1 MRLLLRRA
9 TRAMSQQ
16 PVWVMIALVLDAAI
30 AVAVIAVGPSF
41 NLTGLLAVGPLL
53 ACARCNGRMTAL
65 VAGYALA
72 LCAIV
77 AALTGT
83 IRTAMEGY
91 RIGMV
96 AVAGALAV
104 LAAVIRSRR
113 ESALIKISERVQHA
127 ILRPLPAE
135 LGGVA
140 FASHYQSA
148 SAAALVGGDL
158 YDITMTQFGPRFI
171 IGDVKGKGLD
181 AVGRCAAVLAVFR
194 ELAFGEADLV
204 GLAEKMD
211 ARLSRDMEAEDF
223 VTVILAEFAP
233 GEVRIVNCGHH
244 PPAKLE
250 AAACGL
256 QIMTP
261 DGFSPPL
268 GLQPHPV
275 RQDIALK
282 PGDRLLFYTDG
293 LVETRDRAGRFFDL
307 GDRVAVA
314 LALPDLAPPDLTLPD
329 LALPHL
335 DGAVKRVARLLLEHA
350 GGELT
355 DDVLLV
361 LCQPVAD
368 PPALTAPA

>member
-9 TRAMSQQ
+9 TRAMGQQ
-16 PVWVMIALVLDAAI
+16 PVWMVIALVLDA
-30 AVAVIAVGPSF
+30 VIAVTGILIGGSF

-65 VAGYALA
+65 VAGWALA
-72 LCAIV
+72 LYAVV
-77 AALTGT
+77 AVVTGT
-83 IRTAMEGY
+83 TRATLAGY
-91 RIGMV
+91 HFGTV

-104 LAAVIRSRR
+104 FAATIRSRR
-113 ESALIKISERVQHA
+113 EGALITISERVQHA

-135 LGGVA
+135 LGGMA

-148 SAAALVGGDL
+148 TTQALVGGDL

-194 ELAFGEADLV
+194 EVAFGEADLV
-204 GLAEKMD
+204 DLAASMD
-211 ARLSRDMEAEDF
+211 ARLAREMEIEDF

-244 PPAKLE
+244 PPVKL
-250 AAACGL
+250 AAGAGGL
-256 QIMTP
+256 QVMAP
-261 DGFSPPL
+261 DGYSPPL
-268 GLQPHPV
+268 GLHPRPA
-275 RQDIALK
+275 RQDIELK

-307 GDRVAVA
+307 DHQVAAA
-314 LALPDLAPPDLTLPD
+314 LALPDLGA
-329 LALPHL
+329 
-335 DGAVKRVARLLLEHA
+335 AVKRVVRLLLEHS
-350 GGELT
+350 GDGLT
-355 DDVLLV
+355 DDVALV
-361 LCQPVAD
+361 LASSRDNV
-368 PPALTAPA
+368 T

>member
-16 PVWVMIALVLDAAI
+16 PVWIMIALVLDAAI

-113 ESALIKISERVQHA
+113 EGALIKISERVQHA

-181 AVGRCAAVLAVFR
+181 AVGRCAAVLA
-194 ELAFGEADLV
+194 
-204 GLAEKMD
+204 
-211 ARLSRDMEAEDF
+211 DF
-223 VTVILAEFAP
+223 AA

-268 GLQPHPV
+268 GLHPRPV

-307 GDRVAVA
+307 GDRVAAA

-335 DGAVKRVARLLLEHA
+335 DGAVKRVARRLIEHA

-368 PPALTAPA
+368 PPALITPA

>member
-16 PVWVMIALVLDAAI
+16 PVWIMIALVLDAAI

-113 ESALIKISERVQHA
+113 EGALIKISERVQHA

-211 ARLSRDMEAEDF
+211 ARLSRDMEVEDF
-223 VTVILAEFAP
+223 VTVILAEFAA

-268 GLQPHPV
+268 GLHPRPV

-307 GDRVAVA
+307 GDRVAAA

-335 DGAVKRVARLLLEHA
+335 DGAVKRVARLLIEHA

-368 PPALTAPA
+368 PPALITPA